1 MNCSIQITDDQTAT
15 RVMVESLKG
24 ECLAALGM
32 LPILPDGSEDL
43 LNMLCLNDCGED
55 EGHGTCYL
63 GTSIFVSYIHHPHEH
78 AQSEPILCQGKVR
91 GKTCVCLFV
100 CGVSLTSGQ
109 LITKLLPE
117 CLNVMLSALCF
128 RPQRQ

>member
-1 MNCSIQITDDQTAT
+1 
-15 RVMVESLKG
+15 MVESLKG

-63 GTSIFVSYIHHPHEH
+63 GMSMIMSYIHNSHEH
-78 AQSEPILCQGKVR
+78 AQSEPILCLGKVK
-91 GKTCVCLFV
+91 GKDLCLLFVCLFV
-100 CGVSLTSGQ
+100 CLFVVL
-109 LITKLLPE
+109 
-117 CLNVMLSALCF
+117 V
-128 RPQRQ
+128 

>member
-1 MNCSIQITDDQTAT
+1 MTDDQTAT

-63 GTSIFVSYIHHPHEH
+63 GMSMFVSYIHHFHEH

-91 GKTCVCLFV
+91 G
-100 CGVSLTSGQ
+100 
-109 LITKLLPE
+109 
-117 CLNVMLSALCF
+117 
-128 RPQRQ
+128 